1 MKNQMKQTRVI
12 LAAAAALS
20 LSLSGCAV
28 KGSLTQRIDIESS
41 TEGSRIAVYD
51 KNNYK
56 ILESSASVTADLLI
70 GNQNSGGVYLV
81 EITKEGYEPLTAQ
94 IGPDFD
100 VRGGFFWGSSWTLGN
115 LSPRIINADL
125 ESGTITVFNRS
136 DWYFTRNYGIPLGG
150 MPQWGYIYAENG
162 RIWRNG
168 AFCGTD
174 FDFGIGYDDKKS
186 ERYKLLAGY
195 GFDAGVVYDLPIEE
209 DLKLVY
215 GGAVGF
221 WFTSDYNDYNG
232 EYNFNFLAPFVK
244 LRWKSSLELSYRG
257 LLGVGLKVKRYEYYD
272 RYNGG
277 YDYEYKTDSKF
288 GWNNH
293 QLALG
298 VYYEGSKR
306 KGVKRFDKNIYKSI
320 DNN

>member
-1 MKNQMKQTRVI
+1 MKNQMKQTRI
-12 LAAAAALS
+12 MLAAAAA

-41 TEGSRIAVYD
+41 TEGSIIAVYD
-51 KNNYK
+51 KNDYK
-56 ILESSASVTADLLI
+56 ILESVTSAAADLSI

-81 EITKEGYEPLTAQ
+81 EITKEGYEPLTTL

-100 VRGGFFWGSSWTLGN
+100 VRGGFFWGSRWTLGN

-125 ESGTITVFNRS
+125 DSGTVIVFNKS
-136 DWYFTRNYGIPLGG
+136 DWYSTISYGMPLGG
-150 MPQWGYIYAENG
+150 MPPWGHIYIESG

-174 FDFGIGYDDKKS
+174 FDLGIGFNN
-186 ERYKLLAGY
+186 RRGGILAGY
-195 GFDAGVVYDLPIEE
+195 GFDAGFVNDLPVEA

-221 WFTSDYNDYNG
+221 WFTFDDDRGDYQ
-232 EYNFNFLAPFVK
+232 YNFNFLAPFVK
-244 LRWKSSLELSYRG
+244 LRWNSLELSYRG
-257 LLGVGLKVKRYEYYD
+257 LVGVGVKEREYYD
-272 RYNGG
+272 SRYG
-277 YDYEYKTDSKF
+277 DYEYEAESKF

-298 VYYEGSKR
+298 VYVEGSKR
-306 KGVKRFDKNIYKSI
+306 KGVKRFTKNIYKSI
-320 DNN
+320 NND